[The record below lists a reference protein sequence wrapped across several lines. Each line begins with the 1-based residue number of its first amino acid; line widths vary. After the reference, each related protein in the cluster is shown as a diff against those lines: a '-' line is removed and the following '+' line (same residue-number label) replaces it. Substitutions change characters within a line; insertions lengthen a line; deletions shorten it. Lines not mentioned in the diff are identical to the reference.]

1 MTTRT
6 VMSRAAGGDPDSG
19 LPVGKGGHVN
29 PHDQIRELELLLDRQ
44 ACRIAR
50 CEHTLTLVHSSTAY
64 QTLVRLDLDRLWMRC
79 NQATSRVLPHGTR
92 RRAIVRTV
100 FRSMLRMILAVTERR
115 RRSSSPLQP
124 VTPDADYE
132 RWIAQ
137 VEPDATELE
146 AQRARNFDFEPT
158 ISLCLSVADVDGV
171 AFERSLVSVL
181 GQTYPHWE
189 LCIVRTEACRIPEAA
204 IADPRVRSARVAAGC
219 SQAARWNTALQ
230 MTSGDFVAWIEPSDL
245 LSPGA
250 LYEIVRAVN
259 AHPHADILYS
269 DEDQLRENG
278 RDRSAPL
285 FKPDWSPDLLRSTN
299 YLGRLLVLRADLL
312 QRLGGFREG
321 FVGAEEYDLALR
333 ATESA
338 REIVHIPRVLYH
350 RGIREQQLLL
360 ARKNRASD
368 PSKRALNEHLQRQ
381 GTPGEVRDG
390 RIQGTFDVTYPR
402 AHRPLVSIIIPN
414 RDEPEV
420 LARCLQSLWTSTYR
434 RVEVLI
440 VENGSRQPET
450 FNLYDRLEAD
460 RRVRILH
467 WDREFNYSAVNNWAA
482 AQAGGEV
489 LLLLNNDIE
498 AINPDWLERMLDHA
512 LRPEVGAVGAKLY
525 FSDGTIQHAG
535 VIIGVGPVAGHSH
548 RFVAGASPG
557 YANRLAVV
565 QNLSA
570 VTAACLMV
578 RNEVFHSIAGLDEEF
593 PLALNDVDF
602 CLRLRKAGYRIVW
615 TPFAE
620 LYHHESRTRGRDDTP
635 AKQARALHEITR
647 FYRRWHKLLMTGD
660 PFYNPNLTSSL
671 EDFSLR
677 VPDATVSRA
686 A

>member
-1 MTTRT
+1 MTTRM
-6 VMSRAAGGDPDSG
+6 VMPPAADGDLDSG
-19 LPVGKGGHVN
+19 PPVGNERQIN

-64 QTLVRLDLDRLWMRC
+64 QTLVRLDLDRLWMRL
-79 NQATSRVLPHGTR
+79 NEAANRLLPPGTVR
-92 RRAIVRTV
+92 RMIVRIL
-100 FRSMLRMILAVTERR
+100 FRSIVRSALAIANRR
-115 RRSSSPLQP
+115 RRSTTALTPAN
-124 VTPDADYE
+124 PDADYE

-137 VEPDATELE
+137 VEPGVAELE
-146 AQRARNFDFEPT
+146 AQRARTFDFEPT
-158 ISLCLSVADVDGV
+158 VSLCLSLADVDGIAV
-171 AFERSLVSVL
+171 ERLLASVL
-181 GQTYPHWE
+181 QQTYSHWE
-189 LCIVRTEACRIPEAA
+189 LCIVRTEGCGLPEAA
-204 IADPRVRSARVAAGC
+204 MADPRVRSARVAAGC
-219 SQAARWNTALQ
+219 SQAAGLNTAVQ

-245 LSPGA
+245 LSPSA

-259 AHPHADILYS
+259 EHPHADILYS

-278 RDRSAPL
+278 RDRTAPL

-350 RGIREQQLLL
+350 RGVREQPLLD
-360 ARKNRASD
+360 AHQDRD
-368 PSKRALNEHLQRQ
+368 QSKRALTEHLQRQ
-381 GTPGEVRDG
+381 GTPGEVRNG
-390 RIQGTFDVTYPR
+390 RVPGTFDVTYPR
-402 AHRPLVSIIIPN
+402 AHQPLVSIIIPN

-420 LARCLQSLWTSTYR
+420 LARCLQSLWTSTYQR
-434 RVEVLI
+434 LEVLI
-440 VENGSRQPET
+440 VENGSRLPET
-450 FNLYDRLEAD
+450 FELYARLEAD
-460 RRVRILH
+460 QRVRILH

-482 AQAGGEV
+482 AQARGEV

-498 AINPDWLERMLDHA
+498 AINPGWVERMLDHA

-548 RFVAGASPG
+548 RFVAGDSPG

-578 RNEVFHSIAGLDEEF
+578 RNEVFHSMGGLDEEF

-602 CLRLRKAGYRIVW
+602 CLRLRRAGYQIVW

-647 FYRRWHKLLMTGD
+647 FYRRWHKLLLTGD

-677 VPDATVSRA
+677 VPDAAVSRA